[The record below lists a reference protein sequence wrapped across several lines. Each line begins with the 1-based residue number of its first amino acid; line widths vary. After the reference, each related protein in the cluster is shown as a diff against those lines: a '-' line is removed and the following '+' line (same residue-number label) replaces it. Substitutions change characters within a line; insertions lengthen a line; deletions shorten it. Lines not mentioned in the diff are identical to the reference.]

1 MIEKENEAMTIYTL
15 LVDFAFASGLIL
27 IGIFL
32 RAKIKVFQE
41 TFIPASLIAGFLGL
55 LLGQNFLNILPF
67 SADIGSYAGLIT
79 IFVFA
84 SVGINGFSFSAG
96 GMRKDIN
103 RMGAYA
109 SYKILTM
116 AAQFSIPIIFSLLII
131 SKVSPKVNNGFGM
144 LLVAGF
150 YGGHGT
156 AAAVGSTFEQLGF
169 SSATDLAMTSAT
181 VGILTGIFG
190 GLIFIKW
197 ATKRGYTHY
206 VKDFSKI
213 SEDLK
218 TGLVQQEN
226 RISMGAD
233 TVSSIALDPLAF
245 HMALIM
251 IPSGLGY
258 LLNTYIEERWA
269 LGFPTFT
276 IAFLIALLMYIVLG
290 RGKKGVY
297 KYVDEKIVNRLGS
310 AATDYLVFFGVA
322 SIKLPVVMEYAL
334 PLGLLMISGI
344 LVVIFMLRIMGPAMN
359 NESWF
364 ERSIF
369 VYGYAT
375 GVFAIGL
382 TLLRIVDPDNRSK
395 TISDTAI
402 VGSLN
407 TPIELFAWSAG
418 PAMLMGGQHWTFVG
432 IFVLIAIACI
442 VVNHIFKWWYW
453 RIPLGTRAAVEGEQ
467 LNR

>member
-1 MIEKENEAMTIYTL
+1 MTIYTL
-15 LVDFAFASGLIL
+15 LVDFACASGLIL

-32 RAKIKVFQE
+32 RAKIKFIQE
-41 TFIPASLIAGFLGL
+41 TFIPASLLAGFLGL
-55 LLGQNFLNILPF
+55 FLGPNFLNVLPF

-84 SVGINGFSFSAG
+84 SVGINGFSFSPG
-96 GMRKDIN
+96 SMKKDLN

-116 AAQFSIPIIFSLLII
+116 AIQFSLPIAFSILII
-131 SKVSPKVNNGFGM
+131 SKVAPQVNNGFGM

-156 AAAVGSTFEQLGF
+156 AAAVGTSFEALGF
-169 SSATDLAMTSAT
+169 ADATDLGMTSAT
-181 VGILTGIFG
+181 IGILAGIFG

-197 ATKRGYTHY
+197 ATKKGYTQY

-213 SEDLK
+213 SDDLK
-218 TGLVQQEN
+218 TGLVQKEN
-226 RISMGAD
+226 RTAIGVD
-233 TVSSIALDPLAF
+233 TISSIALDPLAF
-245 HMALIM
+245 HMALIL

-258 LLNTYIEERWA
+258 LLNNYIEQRWA

-276 IAFLIALLMYIVLG
+276 IAFVIALIMYVILG
-290 RGKKGVY
+290 QGSKGVY
-297 KYVDEKIVNRLGS
+297 KYVDERIVTRLGS
-310 AATDYLVFFGVA
+310 SATDYLVFFGVA
-322 SIKLPVVMEYAL
+322 SIKLPVVVEYAL
-334 PLGLLMISGI
+334 PLSLLALSGI
-344 LVVIFMLRIMGPAMN
+344 LIVVFMMRIMGPAMN

-382 TLLRIVDPDNRSK
+382 TLLRIVDPENKSK
-395 TISDTAI
+395 TLSDTAI

-432 IFVLIAIACI
+432 IFLLIGAAC
-442 VVNHIFKWWYW
+442 VAANLIFKWWYW
-453 RIPLGTRAAVEGEQ
+453 KIPLGEREAVQSEPMFGTVKE
-467 LNR
+467 

>member
-1 MIEKENEAMTIYTL
+1 MTIYTI
-15 LVDFAFASGLIL
+15 LVDFACASGLIL

-32 RAKIKVFQE
+32 RAKIKFIQE

-55 LLGQNFLNILPF
+55 FLGQNFLNILPF
-67 SADIGSYAGLIT
+67 SEDIGSYAGLIT

-84 SVGINGFSFSAG
+84 SVGLNGFSFSPG
-96 GMRKDIN
+96 SMKKDLN

-116 AAQFSIPIIFSLLII
+116 AVQFSIPIAFSVLVI
-131 SKVSPKVNNGFGM
+131 SKVAPQVNNGFGM

-156 AAAVGSTFEQLGF
+156 AAAVGSSFEQLGW

-197 ATKRGYTHY
+197 ATKKGYTHY

-218 TGLVQQEN
+218 TGLVKQEN
-226 RISMGAD
+226 RVAMGMD

-245 HMALIM
+245 HMALIL

-258 LLNTYIEERWA
+258 LLNTYLENRWA

-276 IAFLIALLMYIVLG
+276 ISFIIALVMYIVLG
-290 RGKKGVY
+290 QGKKGVY
-297 KYVDEKIVNRLGS
+297 KYVDDRIINRIGS

-322 SIKLPVVMEYAL
+322 SIKLPVVVEYAL
-334 PLGLLMISGI
+334 PLGLLMLSGI
-344 LVVIFMLRIMGPAMN
+344 LVVVIMLRFAGPAMN

-382 TLLRIVDPDNRSK
+382 TLLRIVDPDNKSK
-395 TISDTAI
+395 TLSDTAI

-418 PAMLMGGQHWTFVG
+418 PAMLLGGQHWTFVG
-432 IFVLIAIACI
+432 IFVLIAVACI
-442 VVNHIFKWWYW
+442 AANVIFKWWYW
-453 RIPLGTRAAVEGEQ
+453 KIPLGARSAVPFEQ
-467 LNR
+467 KK

>member
-1 MIEKENEAMTIYTL
+1 MTIYTL
-15 LVDFAFASGLIL
+15 LVDFACASGLIL
-27 IGIFL
+27 IGILL
-32 RAKIKVFQE
+32 RAKIKFIQE

-55 LLGQNFLNILPF
+55 ILGPSFLNVLPF
-67 SADIGSYAGLIT
+67 SQDISTYAGLIT

-96 GMRKDIN
+96 NMKKDLN
-103 RMGAYA
+103 RMGTYA
-109 SYKILTM
+109 SYKILTIGM
-116 AAQFSIPIIFSLLII
+116 QFCVPIAFSILVI
-131 SKVSPKVNNGFGM
+131 SKLAPQINNGFGM
-144 LLVAGF
+144 VLAAGF

-156 AAAVGSTFEQLGF
+156 AAAVGSSFEKLGW
-169 SSATDLAMTSAT
+169 STATDLAMTSAT

-197 ATKRGYTHY
+197 ATKKGYTHY

-218 TGLVQQEN
+218 TGLVQEEN
-226 RISMGAD
+226 RVSMGAD
-233 TVSSIALDPLAF
+233 TISSIALDPLAF
-245 HMALIM
+245 HMGFIL

-258 LLNTYIEERWA
+258 LLNTYIDSRWA

-276 IAFLIALLMYIVLG
+276 IAFVIALIMYVILG
-290 RGKKGVY
+290 GPKKKGVY
-297 KYVDEKIVNRLGS
+297 KYVDDKIVNRLGS

-322 SIKLPVVMEYAL
+322 SIKLPVVVEYAL
-334 PLGLLMISGI
+334 PLGLLMLSGI
-344 LVVIFMLRIMGPAMN
+344 LIVVFMLRIMGPAMN

-369 VYGYAT
+369 VFGYAT

-382 TLLRIVDPDNRSK
+382 TLLRIVDPDNKSK

-432 IFVLIAIACI
+432 IFALISVACI
-442 VVNHIFKWWYW
+442 VVNLFFKWWYW
-453 RIPLGTRAAVEGEQ
+453 RIPLGAREAVGSDQPFHTAQE
-467 LNR
+467 